1 MTKFKVNNSV
11 SIAHV
16 SNRDFYNAMK
26 AKGIISVDNAA
37 PAPYISTP
45 NINVPLG
52 ALNYIRPE
60 AIEVLVAPRV
70 SDKLASPQ
78 KNGTWGD
85 NSVTIKLKEYTGKT
99 SPDDGLT
106 SDGLQQKTNYSTV
119 MRGVY
124 YYMTG
129 WLSTDRE
136 EAAAGGFSENYRAD
150 QAEGAMRT
158 MAIERNSFFF
168 SGVAVKG
175 DTLPIYGLLNEPN
188 LTAYQTVANNGETS
202 PSTYWADKTPE
213 QIANDV
219 VSGVNQLYVQS
230 NGIVEDE
237 LANGKIILAVA
248 TGSLGQLDRT
258 NMYGKSARAMLK
270 ETYGD
275 RMEIVAVPQFNNADS
290 NSDVFYII
298 FDLGDRTPSI
308 LNSYVEMAKAYPI
321 FQKDSVVSQKIS
333 GATSGCIVQY
343 PWAIVRYNGIGKTE
357 IAA

>member
-1 MTKFKVNNSV
+1 MTKYKVNNAV
-11 SIAHV
+11 SIAHA
-16 SNRDFYNAMK
+16 SNRDFLKALN

-60 AIEVLVAPRV
+60 AIEVLTAPRV
-70 SDKLASPQ
+70 SDKLATPQ

-85 NSVTIKLKEYTGKT
+85 NSVTIKLKEYAGAT

-124 YYMTG
+124 YYTTG
-129 WLSTDRE
+129 WMSTDRE

-158 MAIERNSFFF
+158 MAIDRNNFFF

-175 DTLPIYGLLNEPN
+175 NTLPIYGLLNEESLPAYETVPN
-188 LTAYQTVANNGETS
+188 GAGS
-202 PSTYWADKTPE
+202 STYWSDKTPE
-213 QIANDV
+213 EIHNDIV
-219 VSGVNQLYVQS
+219 AGVNQLYVQS
-230 NGIVEDE
+230 NGIVNDG
-237 LANGKIILAVA
+237 LSNGKILLAVA
-248 TGSLGQLDRT
+248 SGSLGNIDRT

-275 RMEIVAVPQFNNADS
+275 RMEIIAVPQFNNADS

-298 FDLGDRTPSI
+298 FDLGDRTPTL

-321 FQKDSVVSQKIS
+321 FQKDSVVSQKLS
-333 GATSGCIVQY
+333 AATSGCIVQY